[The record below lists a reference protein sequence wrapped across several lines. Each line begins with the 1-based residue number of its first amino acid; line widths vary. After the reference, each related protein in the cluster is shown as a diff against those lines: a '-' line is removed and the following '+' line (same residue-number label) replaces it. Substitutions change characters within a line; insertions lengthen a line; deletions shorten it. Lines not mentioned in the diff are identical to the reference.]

1 MKKVKT
7 CKITINKMPDVIEIH
22 LLDDNMV
29 KQKQYLYDPKT
40 NKFKEKVIKRTSTK
54 EALDDFYRITEIIR
68 EQPSIYNGI

>member
-1 MKKVKT
+1 M
-7 CKITINKMPDVIEIH
+7 INKMPDVIEIH
-22 LLDDNMV
+22 LLDDNTV

-68 EQPSIYNGI
+68 EQLPIYNGI

>member
-1 MKKVKT
+1 
-7 CKITINKMPDVIEIH
+7 MPDVIEIH